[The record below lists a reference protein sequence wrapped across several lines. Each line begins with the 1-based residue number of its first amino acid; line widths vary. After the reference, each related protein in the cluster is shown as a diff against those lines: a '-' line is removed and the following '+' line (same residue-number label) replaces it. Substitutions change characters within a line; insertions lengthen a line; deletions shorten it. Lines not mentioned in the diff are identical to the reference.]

1 MVTGGS
7 KTYHKVTTSLTA
19 EQQEWIRRVAAQ
31 AQLEGVSI
39 TSADV
44 IRLALS
50 RLQEQLPEGDL
61 RAELI
66 AHVLKE
72 VEQYPGR
79 ANRGLPSSAPSP
91 RRS

>member
-1 MVTGGS
+1 MTVGS
-7 KTYHKVTTSLTA
+7 KTYQKVTTSLTA
-19 EQQEWIRRVAAQ
+19 EQHDWIRRVAAK

-44 IRLALS
+44 IRLALT
-50 RLQEQLPEGDL
+50 RLKEQLPEQDL

-79 ANRGLPSSAPSP
+79 ANRGLPRSP
-91 RRS
+91 LPP

>member
-1 MVTGGS
+1 MMTGGS

-19 EQQEWIRRVAAQ
+19 EQHEWIRRVAAQ

-44 IRLALS
+44 IRLALT
-50 RLQEQLPEGDL
+50 RLKEQLSEKDL
-61 RAELI
+61 RAQLI

-72 VEQYPGR
+72 VERYPGR
-79 ANRGLPSSAPSP
+79 ANRGLPRSP
-91 RRS
+91 LPP